1 MYSEKTMGYDLTFGV
16 NDFNEPKLSSEI
28 ETIKNVLLFVLFS
41 RPGQYPSLPS
51 IGMDIE
57 QYLYS
62 FYDDLDEDDLKSQII
77 SQCELLGQYIDDHT
91 IQIKKELYKGQPSL
105 AINVNG
111 TVSYPKGYKWDRRK
125 QYPGFQIGITLD
137 ESKQVQKYVNAMK

>member
-1 MYSEKTMGYDLTFGV
+1 MYSNNTIGYDLTFGA
-16 NDFNEPKLSSEI
+16 NDFNEPKLTSEI
-28 ETIKNVLLFVLFS
+28 ETLRNVLLFVLFA

-62 FYDDLDEDDLKSQII
+62 FYDELDAEDIKAQII
-77 SQCELLGQYIDDHT
+77 AQCGMLNQYINDET
-91 IQIKKELYKGQPSL
+91 IHIRKELYKGQPSL
-105 AINVNG
+105 LIDVNG
-111 TVSYPKGYKWDRRK
+111 TVSYPRGYKWDRRK

-137 ESKQVQKYVNAMK
+137 EAKQVQLHVNAMK